1 MADKTRELNME
12 DMEKVNGGKII
23 EIIGIDRRPDIDGII
38 TGPEIEGKNKNKGP
52 KIDSRISRPK
62 ING

>member
-12 DMEKVNGGKII
+12 DMEKVNGGK
-23 EIIGIDRRPDIDGII
+23 IIGIDRRPDIDGII